1 MMRSRDYPDRPGDE
15 SCIASGDCGKS
26 GWDLYVEL
34 LNEFEGY
41 APIIL
46 VIDSYDTVTHASLL
60 VRSGGPGLAW
70 VFVADYDVGHS
81 PERYIHGLLHA
92 FALSHCSPA
101 PRGRPHCSVALDLL
115 NGDDVGRLYGEVG
128 DHAFKCLMRHVR
140 WALTHHLGMGAN
152 EG

>member
-101 PRGRPHCSVALDLL
+101 PRGAPTAVLPWTYSMAMMWGGCM
-115 NGDDVGRLYGEVG
+115 GRLVTMPSS
-128 DHAFKCLMRHVR
+128 A
-140 WALTHHLGMGAN
+140 
-152 EG
+152 